1 MKKILFI
8 LMMLVTCLA
17 GTLQAQ
23 ETITIGTGTSTTYYP
38 LPGFWGWQYDVY
50 VYTPTAAEEL
60 DESFNITQIAYDI
73 TSNNSGTG
81 ATMTIWIKDVDASFT
96 LASSNTFSSL
106 ISDATQVYTNT
117 NFTSTTGWNTYEL
130 SESFTHEGGN
140 AILIAVL
147 GTGCTTSGG
156 CSRNCHYTSATGTHW
171 YKHSDSSD
179 PGTSATGTIDGNRSN
194 IQFTIEPV
202 GVTCPKPNTITVSGI
217 TTNEATVTWTD
228 ESATGSYMV
237 QYKTQAQS
245 WEDEDVVTD
254 YTSALQMGL
263 SGLSAATKYNVR
275 VASVCGDETST
286 WRSASFLTECDIVT
300 DLPFNEGFEDAWV
313 EVQDFGQNNT
323 APNCWTVYNGGV
335 TSTSYQWKW
344 SQGSTA
350 HTGSKA
356 AQCYTDYA
364 NDNGGHHNDWLISPQ
379 ILLSGSQMLSFYAQR
394 SSSTSTEPDEIS
406 IWISDEDIEL
416 TAPQDSSAALPGF
429 TQLAQYDLPVGAW
442 QMYEVPLDEYSG
454 NRYIAFVRRNA
465 PNNGFYLRLDDV
477 KIDEMPACT
486 RPANLTE
493 ENLTTTSV
501 TLTWESSA
509 TYFDLYYKA
518 VNDTAYTKVPDI
530 YDTEYELEIN
540 AGDKYTWYVIGYCEE
555 DTMPCLHDRTF
566 LTPCNLI
573 SSLPKSWGFENP
585 NISGT
590 SSYPLPACWNRLGNA
605 NYPYSYSSYAHTGS
619 RSLSSGSNPNNY
631 IAILPQIDVDEFSAN
646 ELQLRFF
653 ARYYSYNGA
662 NYARIEIGVME
673 DPEDTSSFV
682 LVDTVTNLGSL
693 SMNGS
698 SYTEFEI
705 PLADYEGDGSYIAF
719 RFNAQGSSSS
729 YAATIYV
736 DDITLEYIPTCP
748 RPDSLKVTNIAAH
761 SVNVNWVSEETA
773 FNIYYKTSAA
783 TEYTLANESPVSET
797 PYTLEDLIA
806 ATAYQVYVT
815 SVCEDGTEQ
824 AVYPVNF
831 TTLCDV
837 VVAPYSE
844 DFTGFNTAMS
854 PCWDRYSGLASS
866 VFAGGAL
873 TSYSGG
879 WYFSSSNVF
888 PLGHPK
894 INIYGTGVKYWL
906 VSPSLDLSQLEEP
919 ALMFSLALTDYGN
932 EDPIENPTSQADDKF
947 MVIISTDNGATWS
960 AANATVWD
968 NTDTGD
974 YVYNSISNTGDD
986 IIIPLSAYSDN
997 IIRIA
1002 FYGESTESGGDN
1014 DLHIANVSVNEM
1026 PSCLRPSGL
1035 RLSSI
1040 SANEATVTWTGDE
1053 DGAWQVAYDTTGF
1066 NPDAEGLTYIEAT
1079 ENSADLQ
1086 DLTANTTYDVYVRS
1100 VCDNGSYST
1109 WSNMLQF
1116 KTLCDAY
1123 VVTEDN
1129 PFVETFNTLT
1139 AAAGIPDC
1147 WNNEE
1152 GTVTTASYKWNYYAT
1167 GQTGACVRFNSYSAS
1182 NGQTNML
1189 KTPVLDLTGVSTPML
1204 SFSYKNA
1211 TGGDFSVY
1219 LSTDGGVTYTT
1230 ALATGMTGVSSWT
1243 RQELV
1248 LSDLE
1253 EAENVVFVFKGT
1265 SNYGSGDAY
1274 IYLDSVVV
1282 GMASGCLRPANLT
1295 LTSVSSDEA
1304 TVTWSNVMEGTTVE
1318 LYYKEHSA
1326 TTYTTVSGSEL
1337 DNNSYQMTGLLP
1349 NTQYDVYVAAIC
1361 DNNDTLTTTVLTF
1374 KTPCVTT
1381 VVTTADPFQ
1390 EDFNTLTAGIPDC
1403 WNNDEGTVTTASYK
1417 WNYYAS
1423 GQTGACVRFNS
1434 YSASNGQTNMLKT
1447 PVLDLS
1453 GLANPMV
1460 SFSYKN
1466 PTGGDFSVYLS
1477 TDGGATYTTPIAT
1490 GLIGASAWTEVE
1502 YTLSDLE
1509 EAESVVIV
1517 FKATSNWG
1525 TGDAYI
1531 YLDNVFVG
1539 EAPTCPKPTGLTVT
1553 AVTENSVT
1561 LSWTAGEESSW
1572 DIIYGEPGFDMTD
1585 GTTIP
1590 ATTNPFTVTGLTN
1603 TTTYEFYV
1611 RANCTTTD
1619 QSYWSSSVTTTTSMV
1634 AVDLPYSTDF
1644 STADW
1649 KLNNGACANKWKIGV
1664 PADSTN
1670 NALFITNDN
1679 STAAYNISSISVV
1692 SAEKLFN
1699 MTNADSV
1706 NISFDVR
1713 SGGETSCD
1721 YLKVFLAPES
1731 VEFEPSTT
1739 SPSTGH
1745 YAYNSYTENA
1755 VNFADY
1761 MTQSTGTASYTYKLN
1776 LTQGRLHISVNM
1788 PNPAPN
1794 AHAKLVFVWKNDGS
1808 VGTQPGAII
1817 ENVSIEDA
1825 EGQPITCNAPT
1836 NLHTTSVGVNEAV
1849 IAWDQTGEVVNWTV
1863 DYKVHSAATWT
1874 SVNNVT
1880 TQSYA
1885 LTNLLAE
1892 TEYDVRV
1899 AAVCGENTM
1908 SEYTAILTFTTD
1920 PDGVNEYLMST
1931 AIYPNPTT
1939 GQFTIENSE
1948 LRIENVEVYDVYG
1961 KLIKTVQV
1969 EDYKAIVDLTANA
1982 SGIYFARIY
1991 TDKGMVTKQIVKK

>member
-1 MKKILFI
+1 MKKILFF
-8 LMMLVTCLA
+8 LMMLVALIPA
-17 GTLQAQ
+17 ALQAQ
-23 ETITIGTGTSTTYYP
+23 ETITIGDGTSAYYMP
-38 LPGFWGWQYDVY
+38 LPGWYGWQYEVL
-50 VYTPTAAEEL
+50 VYTPDAAEALDGNFEL
-60 DESFNITQIAYDI
+60 TQIAFNVQ
-73 TSNNSGTG
+73 SNSTISG
-81 ATMTIWIKDVDASFT
+81 AQMTIWVKDVDADFA
-96 LASSNTFSSL
+96 LATSQTFAEL
-106 ISDATQVYTNT
+106 ITDATQVYTNT
-117 NFTSTTGWNTYEL
+117 AFTSTSGWNTYEL
-130 SESFTHEGGN
+130 SETFTHQAGN
-140 AILIAVL
+140 ALLVAVR
-147 GTGCTTSGG
+147 GIGCGTSGG
-156 CSRNCHYTSATGTHW
+156 CSRQCYYTEAANMHW
-171 YKHSDSSD
+171 YKRQDSSD
-179 PGTSATGTIDGNRSN
+179 PGTSASGTVDNKRSN
-194 IQFTIEPV
+194 IQLTIQPV
-202 GVTCPKPNTITVSGI
+202 GGVTCPKPNTITVSGI
-217 TTNEATVTWTD
+217 TTNEATITWTD

-254 YTSALQMGL
+254 YTSTLQMEL

-300 DLPFNEGFEDAWV
+300 DLPFIEGFEDAWV
-313 EVQDFGQNNT
+313 EVQEFGQNNT

-364 NDNGGHHNDWLISPQ
+364 SNSGGHHNDWLISPQ

-394 SSSTSTEPDEIS
+394 SNSTTSEPDEIS

-465 PNNGFYLRLDDV
+465 PNDGYYLRLDDV

-501 TLTWESSA
+501 TLTWESNA

-530 YDTEYELEIN
+530 YDTEYDLEIN
-540 AGDKYTWYVIGYCEE
+540 PGDKYTWYVIGFCDE
-555 DTMPCLHDRTF
+555 DTMICLQENTF
-566 LTPCNLI
+566 LSPCNVI

-585 NISGT
+585 NIAGT

-605 NYPYSYSSYAHTGS
+605 NYPYSYSSYAHNGS

-653 ARYYSYNGA
+653 ARYYSYNGP
-662 NYARIEIGVME
+662 NYARIEIGVMTN
-673 DPEDTSSFV
+673 PEDTSTFV
-682 LVDTVTNLGSL
+682 MVDTVTNVGTH

-698 SYTEFEI
+698 SYTEFEV
-705 PLADYEGDGSYIAF
+705 PLADYEGDGSYIAL

-797 PYTLEDLIA
+797 PYTLEGLNA
-806 ATAYQVYVT
+806 ATTYQVYVT

-873 TSYSGG
+873 TSYTGG
-879 WYFSSSNVF
+879 WNFSSSNVF

-894 INIYGTGVKYWL
+894 INIYSTSVKYWL

-919 ALMFSLALTDYGN
+919 ALMFNLALTDYGN
-932 EDPIENPTSQADDKF
+932 EDPIEDPTSQADDKF

-974 YVYNSISNTGDD
+974 YDYNSISNTGDD
-986 IIIPLSAYSDN
+986 IVIDLSAYSDN

-1002 FYGESTESGGDN
+1002 FYGESTVSGGDN

-1026 PSCLRPSGL
+1026 PSCTRPNGL

-1040 SANEATVTWTGDE
+1040 SSNEATITWTGDE

-1066 NPDAEGLTYIEAT
+1066 NPDAEGLTYVDVD
-1079 ENSADLQ
+1079 ENSIDLQ
-1086 DLTANTTYDVYVRS
+1086 DLTANTTYDVYIRS
-1100 VCDNGSYST
+1100 VCEDASYSA

-1123 VVTEDN
+1123 VVTEDD

-1139 AAAGIPDC
+1139 SAAGIPDC

-1152 GTVTTASYKWNYYAT
+1152 GTVTTASYRWNYYAT
-1167 GQTGACVRFNSYSAS
+1167 GQTGACVRFNSYTAS

-1204 SFSYKNA
+1204 SFSYKNP

-1253 EAENVVFVFKGT
+1253 NADNVVFVFKGT

-1282 GMASGCLRPANLT
+1282 GMASGCLRPANVSLS
-1295 LTSVSSDEA
+1295 SVSSDEA
-1304 TVTWSNVMEGTTVE
+1304 TITWSNVMEGTNIE

-1361 DNNDTLTTTVLTF
+1361 DNNDTLASTVLTF
-1374 KTPCVTT
+1374 NTPCVTT

-1403 WNNDEGTVTTASYK
+1403 WNNEEGTVTTASYK

-1423 GQTGACVRFNS
+1423 GQTGACLRFNS
-1434 YSASNGQTNMLKT
+1434 FTASNGQTNMLKT
-1447 PVLDLS
+1447 PVLDLTGVS
-1453 GLANPMV
+1453 TPML

-1490 GLIGASAWTEVE
+1490 GLTGVTAWTEGI
-1502 YTLSDLE
+1502 YPLSDLE
-1509 EAESVVIV
+1509 NADNVVFV
-1517 FKATSNWG
+1517 FKGTSNYG
-1525 TGDAYI
+1525 SGDAYI
-1531 YLDNVFVG
+1531 YLDDVFVG

-1553 AVTENSVT
+1553 AVTENSVS
-1561 LSWTAGEESSW
+1561 LSWTAGGEENSW
-1572 DIIYGEPGFDMTD
+1572 EIIYGEPGFEMTD
-1585 GTTIP
+1585 GTTIS
-1590 ATTNPFTVTGLTN
+1590 ATTNPFTVTGLAN
-1603 TTTYEFYV
+1603 TTSYEFYV

-1619 QSYWSSSVTTTTSMV
+1619 QSYWSSSVTTTTSMI

-1649 KLNNGACANKWKIGV
+1649 KLNNGVCANKWKIGV

-1670 NALFITNDN
+1670 AALFITNDN
-1679 STAAYNISSISVV
+1679 NTPGYVNTTSIV

-1706 NISFDVR
+1706 TISFDATV
-1713 SGGETSCD
+1713 GGETSWD
-1721 YLKVFLAPES
+1721 YLKVFFA
-1731 VEFEPSTT
+1731 PSTVEYPAAT
-1739 SPSTGH
+1739 TAPT
-1745 YAYNSYTENA
+1745 YAGNSYSENA
-1755 VNFADY
+1755 MNFAEY
-1761 MTQSTGTASYTYKLN
+1761 MTQTTGTASYPYKLN

-1788 PNPAPN
+1788 PNPNPN
-1794 AHAKLVFVWKNDGS
+1794 GQAKLVFVWKNDGS
-1808 VGTQPGAII
+1808 TSNQPGAII

-1825 EGQPITCNAPT
+1825 EGPQPITCNAPT

-1863 DYKVHSAATWT
+1863 DYKVHTATTWT
-1874 SVNNVT
+1874 SVNNVAAP
-1880 TQSYA
+1880 SYS
-1885 LTNLLAE
+1885 LTNLTAE

-1908 SEYTAILTFTTD
+1908 SEYTPIFTFTTD
-1920 PDGVNEYLMST
+1920 PDGVNEYLMNT

-1961 KLIKTVQV
+1961 KLIKTVKV